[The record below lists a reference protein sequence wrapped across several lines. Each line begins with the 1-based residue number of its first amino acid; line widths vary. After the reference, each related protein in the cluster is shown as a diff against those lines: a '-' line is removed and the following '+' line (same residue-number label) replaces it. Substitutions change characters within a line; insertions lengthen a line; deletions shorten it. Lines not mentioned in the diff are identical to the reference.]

1 VIGREFLFAG
11 KAIFTVSNLEG
22 ERYTFKVEGMPGG
35 RCFFASYLT
44 GSDNEGD
51 YTYLAVIDERRDAVI
66 RTKATPETAGKI
78 FRVLAFAVRVMLGKQ
93 KLPEGYKVQH
103 AGRCGRCARTLT
115 VPSSIELGLGPE
127 CATKGG
133 A

>member
-1 VIGREFLFAG
+1 
-11 KAIFTVSNLEG
+11 
-22 ERYTFKVEGMPGG
+22 
-35 RCFFASYLT
+35 
-44 GSDNEGD
+44 
-51 YTYLAVIDERRDAVI
+51 VI